1 MQSTL
6 IVKVKKKISSKNR
19 CECDQEIT
27 VAEIEKATK
36 SFKNNK
42 SLDNGSLPAE
52 VYKTFNE
59 ILKTDPHK
67 LYIKISQPTLED
79 IIAPSKQQL

>member
-6 IVKVKKKISSKNR
+6 IIKVKKKIPSKNR
-19 CECDQEIT
+19 CEYDQEIT
-27 VAEIEKATK
+27 VAETEKATK

-42 SLDNGSLPAE
+42 SLDNDSLPAE
-52 VYKTFNE
+52 FYNE

-67 LYIKISQPTLED
+67 LYIKISKPTLED